1 MEQLMIQIEN
11 MEDVEREIDR
21 AQRKACTSI
30 VEIGFILRKADDSEL
45 YRERGYSSIFTFA
58 KEAYGWDKS
67 RTSRFMA
74 INREYSEGGY
84 SAVLKKEYEGF
95 GEAKLSE
102 MLQLPEGIREELDPE
117 MKRDEIRDIKQEYRA
132 AEEEREVREFEEA
145 SVAPAQQ
152 RPLPSGNLIGSCI
165 KELFSLDEYA
175 RRIPVLW
182 EYIKKYREGYAV
194 NEQDV
199 LMAVRPSGSGYT
211 RAGRYMCFFRR
222 NGISVISGT
231 RKEMFRHTDI
241 LRALL
246 ELSGDAA
253 FDEPESWY
261 RDVFDRELPG
271 EEDKS
276 AQEKPANGESS
287 PGKRHSEKKKKE
299 SPEKEAEKAAKS
311 SANGESSPGDR
322 HFEEMEEDEGKPAE
336 NEIEAAVEEPAN
348 DESSPGDRH
357 FEEMEE
363 DEGKPAENEIEAAV
377 EEPANDESSPG
388 DRHFEEM
395 EENEGKP
402 AKNEIEA
409 AVESSAND
417 ESSPGDSDQEV
428 LPEKVDEICQYCN
441 GNKEIE
447 SSDRTFKIRI
457 TTAGTARIE
466 ETMEGAF
473 GIVEFDHCPKCGK
486 TLGQGEAD

>member
-45 YRERGYSSIFTFA
+45 YRERGYSSIFSFA

-84 SAVLKKEYEGF
+84 SAELKKEYEGF

-102 MLQLPEGIREELDPE
+102 MLQLPEGIREEIDPE
-117 MKRDEIRDIKQEYRA
+117 MKRDEIRGIKQEYRA
-132 AEEEREVREFEEA
+132 AEEEREVREFEES

-152 RPLPSGNLIGSCI
+152 KPLPSGNLIGGCT

-182 EYIKKYREGYAV
+182 EYIKKYREGEAV

-222 NGISVISGT
+222 NGISVILGT
-231 RKEMFRHTDI
+231 RKEMFRHTDM

-253 FDEPESWY
+253 LDEPESWY

-276 AQEKPANGESS
+276 VQEKPANGVSS
-287 PGKRHSEKKKKE
+287 PGKRFSEKKKKE
-299 SPEKEAEKAAKS
+299 SPRKGVEKAVKS

-322 HFEEMEEDEGKPAE
+322 HFEKREENDGKAAE
-336 NEIEAAVEEPAN
+336 NEIEAAVEETEN
-348 DESSPGDRH
+348 DESSPGERR
-357 FEEMEE
+357 FEKSGEN
-363 DEGKPAENEIEAAV
+363 EGKPEENEIEAA
-377 EEPANDESSPG
+377 AQSS
-388 DRHFEEM
+388 
-395 EENEGKP
+395 
-402 AKNEIEA
+402 
-409 AVESSAND
+409 SND

-428 LPEKVDEICQYCN
+428 LPEKVDGICQYCN

-466 ETMEGAF
+466 ETMGGVF

-486 TLGQGEAD
+486 TLG

>member
-1 MEQLMIQIEN
+1 MEQLMIQIDN

-45 YRERGYSSIFTFA
+45 YRERGYSSIFSFA

-132 AEEEREVREFEEA
+132 AEEEREVQEFEEA

-152 RPLPSGNLIGSCI
+152 KPLPSGNLIGSCI

-231 RKEMFRHTDI
+231 RKEMFRHTDM

-246 ELSGDAA
+246 EVSGDAA
-253 FDEPESWY
+253 FDEMESWY
-261 RDVFDRELPG
+261 RDVFGRELPG
-271 EEDKS
+271 EEEKS
-276 AQEKPANGESS
+276 VQEKPANGESS
-287 PGKRHSEKKKKE
+287 PGDRHFEKRDETDGKAA
-299 SPEKEAEKAAKS
+299 EKEIEAAVEKP
-311 SANGESSPGDR
+311 ANGESSPGDR
-322 HFEEMEEDEGKPAE
+322 HFEESGEKEGKPEE
-336 NEIEAAVEEPAN
+336 NEIKAAAQ
-348 DESSPGDRH
+348 
-357 FEEMEE
+357 
-363 DEGKPAENEIEAAV
+363 
-377 EEPANDESSPG
+377 
-388 DRHFEEM
+388 
-395 EENEGKP
+395 
-402 AKNEIEA
+402 
-409 AVESSAND
+409 SSAND
-417 ESSPGDSDQEV
+417 ESSPEDSDQEV
-428 LPEKVDEICQYCN
+428 LPEKVDGICQYCN

>member
-1 MEQLMIQIEN
+1 MIQIEN

-45 YRERGYSSIFTFA
+45 YRERGYSSIFSFA

-84 SAVLKKEYEGF
+84 SAVLKKEYKGF

-102 MLQLPEGIREELDPE
+102 MLQLPEGIREELNPD

-152 RPLPSGNLIGSCI
+152 RPLPSGSLMGSCI
-165 KELFSLDEYA
+165 KELFSMDEYA

-182 EYIKKYREGYAV
+182 EYIKKYREGGAV

-199 LMAVRPSGSGYT
+199 LMAVRPSGSGYA

-222 NGISVISGT
+222 NGISVVLGT
-231 RKEMFRHTDI
+231 RKEMFRHTDM

-253 FDEPESWY
+253 FDEPGSWY
-261 RDVFDRELPG
+261 RDVFGRELP
-271 EEDKS
+271 EEEEKT

-287 PGKRHSEKKKKE
+287 PGKRHSEKKKKK
-299 SPEKEAEKAAKS
+299 SPRKGAEKEVKSSANGESSPGDRNFEKREESEGKPAGNEPEAAVEETANGESSPGDRNFEKREESEGKPEENEIEAAAKS
-311 SANGESSPGDR
+311 SANGESSPG
-322 HFEEMEEDEGKPAE
+322 
-336 NEIEAAVEEPAN
+336 N
-348 DESSPGDRH
+348 
-357 FEEMEE
+357 
-363 DEGKPAENEIEAAV
+363 
-377 EEPANDESSPG
+377 
-388 DRHFEEM
+388 
-395 EENEGKP
+395 
-402 AKNEIEA
+402 
-409 AVESSAND
+409 
-417 ESSPGDSDQEV
+417 SDQEV
-428 LPEKVDEICQYCN
+428 LPEEVDGVCQYCN

-457 TTAGTARIE
+457 TPAGTARIE
-466 ETMEGAF
+466 ETLEGSF
-473 GIVEFDHCPKCGK
+473 GIVEFAHCPKCGRA
-486 TLGQGEAD
+486 LGQEEAE

>member
-1 MEQLMIQIEN
+1 MTGRNREQIKRKEGNSDMEQLIIQIEN

-152 RPLPSGNLIGSCI
+152 RPLPSGSLMGSCI
-165 KELFSLDEYA
+165 KELFSMDEYA

-182 EYIKKYREGYAV
+182 EYIDKYRKGDAV

-199 LMAVRPSGSGYT
+199 LMAVRPSGSGYA

-222 NGISVISGT
+222 NGISVVSGT
-231 RKEMFRHTDI
+231 RKEMFRHTDM

-246 ELSGDAA
+246 EVSGDAA

-261 RDVFDRELPG
+261 REVFGRELPG
-271 EEDKS
+271 EEEKS
-276 AQEKPANGESS
+276 VQGKTANGESS
-287 PGKRHSEKKKKE
+287 PGKSHSEKKKKE
-299 SPEKEAEKAAKS
+299 SPEKEAGKAAQN

-322 HFEEMEEDEGKPAE
+322 RFEEMEENEGKPAE
-336 NEIEAAVEEPAN
+336 KEPEAAVEEPAN
-348 DESSPGDRH
+348 DESSPGDRN
-357 FEEMEE
+357 FEVSGENK
-363 DEGKPAENEIEAAV
+363 GRLAENEIEAAV
-377 EEPANDESSPG
+377 KG
-388 DRHFEEM
+388 
-395 EENEGKP
+395 
-402 AKNEIEA
+402 
-409 AVESSAND
+409 SAND
-417 ESSPGDSDQEV
+417 VSSPGDSGQEV
-428 LPEKVDEICQYCN
+428 LPEKVDGLCQHCN

-447 SSDRTFKIRI
+447 SSDRTFNIRI
-457 TTAGTARIE
+457 TPAGTARIE
-466 ETMEGAF
+466 ETLGGSF
-473 GIVEFDHCPKCGK
+473 GIVEFDYCPKCGQA
-486 TLGQGEAD
+486 LGQGEAE

>member
-1 MEQLMIQIEN
+1 MTGRNREQIKRKEGNSDMEQLIIRIEN

-152 RPLPSGNLIGSCI
+152 RPLPSGSLMGSCI
-165 KELFSLDEYA
+165 KELFSMDEYA

-182 EYIKKYREGYAV
+182 EYIDKYRKGDAV

-199 LMAVRPSGSGYT
+199 LMAVRPSGSGYA

-222 NGISVISGT
+222 NGISVVSGT
-231 RKEMFRHTDI
+231 RKEMFRHTDM

-246 ELSGDAA
+246 EVSGDAA

-261 RDVFDRELPG
+261 REVFGRELPG
-271 EEDKS
+271 EEEKS
-276 AQEKPANGESS
+276 VQ
-287 PGKRHSEKKKKE
+287 GKT
-299 SPEKEAEKAAKS
+299 
-311 SANGESSPGDR
+311 ANGESSPGDR
-322 HFEEMEEDEGKPAE
+322 NFEVSGENKGRLAE
-336 NEIEAAVEEPAN
+336 NEIEAAVK
-348 DESSPGDRH
+348 G
-357 FEEMEE
+357 
-363 DEGKPAENEIEAAV
+363 
-377 EEPANDESSPG
+377 
-388 DRHFEEM
+388 
-395 EENEGKP
+395 
-402 AKNEIEA
+402 
-409 AVESSAND
+409 SAND
-417 ESSPGDSDQEV
+417 ESSPGDSGQEV
-428 LPEKVDEICQYCN
+428 LPEKVDGLCQYCN

-447 SSDRTFKIRI
+447 SSDRTFNIRI
-457 TTAGTARIE
+457 TPAGTARVE
-466 ETMEGAF
+466 ETLGGSF
-473 GIVEFDHCPKCGK
+473 GIVEFDYCPKCGQA
-486 TLGQGEAD
+486 LGQGEAE

>member
-1 MEQLMIQIEN
+1 MTGRNREQIKRKEGNSGMEQLMIQIEN

-45 YRERGYSSIFTFA
+45 YKERGYSSIFSFA

-84 SAVLKKEYEGF
+84 SEVLKKEYEGF

-102 MLQLPEGIREELDPE
+102 MLQLPEGIREELNPD

-152 RPLPSGNLIGSCI
+152 RPMLSGNLLGSCI
-165 KELFSLDEYA
+165 KKLFSMDEYA

-199 LMAVRPSGSGYT
+199 LMALRPSGSGYA
-211 RAGRYMCFFRR
+211 RAGRYMCFFRK
-222 NGISVISGT
+222 NGISVVSGT
-231 RKEMFRHTDI
+231 RKEMFHHTDM

-246 ELSGDAA
+246 EVSGDAA

-261 RDVFDRELPG
+261 WDVFGRELPG
-271 EEDKS
+271 EEGKS
-276 AQEKPANGESS
+276 VQEKPANGESS
-287 PGKRHSEKKKKE
+287 PGDRNFEKREDNEGKPAGKE
-299 SPEKEAEKAAKS
+299 PEAAVEET
-311 SANGESSPGDR
+311 ANGESSPGDR
-322 HFEEMEEDEGKPAE
+322 NFEKSRENEGKPEE
-336 NEIEAAVEEPAN
+336 NEIEAAVEETAN
-348 DESSPGDRH
+348 GESSPGY
-357 FEEMEE
+357 
-363 DEGKPAENEIEAAV
+363 
-377 EEPANDESSPG
+377 
-388 DRHFEEM
+388 
-395 EENEGKP
+395 
-402 AKNEIEA
+402 
-409 AVESSAND
+409 
-417 ESSPGDSDQEV
+417 SDQEV
-428 LPEKVDEICQYCN
+428 LPEKVDGVCQYCN

-457 TTAGTARIE
+457 TPAGTARIE
-466 ETMEGAF
+466 ETLGGSF
-473 GIVEFDHCPKCGK
+473 GIVEFDYCPKCGQA
-486 TLGQGEAD
+486 LGQ